1 MCPIST
7 HSVLDHLGMIETP
20 SHAEK
25 VRTSLTLTAHIPRS
39 ADQTIPLKPGNRRI
53 NEVND
58 ILVADVNRG
67 TTALG
72 GDTKR
77 TGAVLNQLML
87 DAETCHRLGTTT
99 SDVCSDFFV
108 V

>member
-1 MCPIST
+1 
-7 HSVLDHLGMIETP
+7 MIETP

-25 VRTSLTLTAHIPRS
+25 VRTSLTLTAYIPRS

-77 TGAVLNQLML
+77 IGAVLNQLIL
-87 DAETCHRLGTTT
+87 DAETYHRLGTTT